1 MSTLGYTAVLHPY
14 TRSGGIITVE
24 SISFSIHLKKYI
36 FVVSAPNSSEMRD
49 MIWVYMRI
57 VWCRGEKGVIPGL
70 YPPVFTPS
78 VVRMWMRIWYI

>member
-14 TRSGGIITVE
+14 TRSGIITVE

-36 FVVSAPNSSEMRD
+36 FVVSAPNLSEMRD
-49 MIWVYMRI
+49 MIW
-57 VWCRGEKGVIPGL
+57 VIPGL